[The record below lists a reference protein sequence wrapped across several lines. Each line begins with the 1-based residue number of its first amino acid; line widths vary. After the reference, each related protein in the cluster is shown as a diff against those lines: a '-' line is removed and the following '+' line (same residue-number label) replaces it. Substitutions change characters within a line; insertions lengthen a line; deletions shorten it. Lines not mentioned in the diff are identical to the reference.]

1 MCFVILAFT
10 MSVFGMK
17 ISFLPR
23 FWVRGFEMSHYICE
37 WGEGAV
43 GEDSIHRFMRGG
55 GVKGFQP

>member
-1 MCFVILAFT
+1 

-17 ISFLPR
+17 ISYLPQ

-37 WGEGAV
+37 GGGV